1 MARSRPTPTT
11 DLRSTRKGE
20 IRRRSLF
27 WRMRRSLFLAALV
40 VAVGFGGAGY
50 VVSKVE
56 LPKAPLANQTSF
68 ICAADVSQGCNA
80 SNAMAKLHGSQDRV
94 EVKLSQVPPDLQHA
108 VLAVEDR
115 EFFKHGGVDPVG
127 IARAAIADIQG
138 SARQGGS
145 TITQQYVKN
154 VYLTRERTL
163 TRKLKEAVLS
173 VKLEQKMTKAQI
185 LEAYLNTIYFGRGAY
200 GVQAASRV
208 YFGKDVGQLGLDQS
222 AYLAGLIQGPGSADF
237 QTNPAEAKRRRG
249 LALTGM
255 VHEHYITDPQ
265 RVLADAVPFT
275 APSYQIFE
283 PKKQVD
289 VLRGHEVGSDYF
301 VEYVRRY
308 LVQRYG
314 EASVYR
320 GGLRVYT
327 TLDLGQQQA
336 AYKAVTSVLDK
347 PGDPSGSL
355 VAVDDQG
362 RIRAM
367 MGGTDFGQHQV
378 NLAVGRDGGG
388 SGRQPGSTFKAFALA
403 EAIHEGYSVQST
415 FTSPDQITL
424 PKADAG
430 KDWTVKGGCC
440 GGTTDLLTATQDSIN
455 TVYAQLMLKL
465 GPQNVANMANRLG
478 VKASF
483 RYPQP
488 SLVLGSGDVSV
499 LDMAAAYS
507 TFADKGTRI
516 DPVTITR
523 VEDANGTPLPL
534 EPQGRAPVL
543 SEGENAKVVYAL
555 QQVVRYGTGTAAQ
568 IDKPAA
574 GKTGTTDNNHDAWFV
589 GFTPKLTAAV
599 WMGYPGFDGVPP
611 GPMTNVHGEK
621 VSGATLPARIW
632 AAFMRQVTANDPPVD
647 FPAPGDITQGKE
659 FNPQLIVPSTA
670 ISVPPPTAP
679 SSTTTTAPPTTE
691 APVTTQA
698 PATTEA
704 PVTTQAP
711 ATTSTPTTA
720 PPTTEASTT
729 ATQTTPSTTQ
739 DTAAPAA
746 QAAGP
751 GP

>member
-1 MARSRPTPTT
+1 MARSRPTAST
-11 DLRSTRKGE
+11 DLKSTRKGKV
-20 IRRRSLF
+20 RRRSVF

-40 VAVGFGGAGY
+40 MTVAFGGAGY

-94 EVKLSQVPPDLQHA
+94 EVKLSQVPPDLEHA

-127 IARAAIADIQG
+127 ITRAAVADIRG
-138 SARQGGS
+138 SSSQGGS

-154 VYLTRERTL
+154 VYLTQERTL
-163 TRKLKEAVLS
+163 SRKLKEAVLS
-173 VKLEQKMTKAQI
+173 VKLEQKMSKAQI

-208 YFGKDVGQLGLDQS
+208 YFAKDVEQISLDQA

-237 QTNPAEAKRRRG
+237 QTNAVEARRRRA
-249 LALTGM
+249 LALAAM
-255 VHEHYITDPQ
+255 VHEHYITEGQ
-265 RVLADAVPFT
+265 RVFAEAVPFT
-275 APSYQIFE
+275 APGYQIFE
-283 PKKQVD
+283 ARKQVD

-308 LVQRYG
+308 LVKRYG

-362 RIRAM
+362 RIKAM
-367 MGGTDFGQHQV
+367 MGGTDFGQQQV

-403 EAIHEGYSVQST
+403 EAIHEGYTVKST
-415 FTSPDQITL
+415 FTSPDQIIL

-440 GGTTDLLTATQDSIN
+440 GGTTDLVTATQDSIN

-483 RYPQP
+483 KDPQP

-507 TFADKGTRI
+507 TLADKGTRV
-516 DPVTITR
+516 DPITITR
-523 VEDANGTPLPL
+523 VEDANGNQLPL
-534 EPQGRAPVL
+534 ESQARTSVL
-543 SEGENAKVVYAL
+543 TEGENAKVVYAL
-555 QQVVRYGTGTAAQ
+555 QQVVLNGSGTAAQ
-568 IDKPAA
+568 IDKPVA

-589 GFTPKLTAAV
+589 GFTPKVTAAV

-611 GPMTNVHGEK
+611 GPMTDVHGET
-621 VSGATLPARIW
+621 VSGGNLPARIW
-632 AAFMRQVTANDPPVD
+632 AAFMRDVTANDPPLD
-647 FPAPGDITQGKE
+647 FPGAGDLTDGKE

-670 ISVPPPTAP
+670 ISVPTPTAP
-679 SSTTTTAPPTTE
+679 TSTTTTSPPTTA
-691 APVTTQA
+691 APS
-698 PATTEA
+698 TEA
-704 PVTTQAP
+704 H
-711 ATTSTPTTA
+711 STTTA
-720 PPTTEASTT
+720 VSD
-729 ATQTTPSTTQ
+729 TTPSSAPDT
-739 DTAAPAA
+739 TAAAPPAST
-746 QAAGP
+746 AGP